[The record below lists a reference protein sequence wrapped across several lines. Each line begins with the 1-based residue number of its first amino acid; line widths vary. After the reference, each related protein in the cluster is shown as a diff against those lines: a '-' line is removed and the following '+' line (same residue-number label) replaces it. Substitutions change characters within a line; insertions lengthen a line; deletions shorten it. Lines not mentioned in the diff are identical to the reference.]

1 LDHVP
6 SFERITNKG
15 GYAHTKNARMKISQ
29 ANKGNTPWNKGKS
42 RSEDSKSKI
51 SAGVKARNRAIL
63 LENLAKWN
71 MSEADYLAKK
81 VQIKHIREKVRKS
94 RLVVKQHE
102 VDMAAAQKKHEEETM
117 REALVRALQKEEG
130 DEEDEEEGEEL
141 QVQDSLDAQPRPDDE
156 VTVPHTEREENQQ
169 PKDASTSP
177 ETGEH
182 PNVNMLS
189 TKQLPPGVGD
199 QTAPAAST
207 STEVVTVGRFKD
219 MAKAQASTFDP
230 EPVVVSKAKK
240 KTLPTTKSHNNA
252 LYDDDE
258 KSPEALA
265 AAHAQGKTLSLSTR
279 EITWQPFDLG
289 HVPDAAAAAAAS
301 SHNNYQDQ
309 CPLGGPGGL
318 ICCGSCSN
326 RYSRYLSQTFSDL
339 ERHQITH
346 LADEVEEIMDYARE
360 TKKQLAQST
369 KAALSRKF

>member
-1 LDHVP
+1 
-6 SFERITNKG
+6 
-15 GYAHTKNARMKISQ
+15 
-29 ANKGNTPWNKGKS
+29 
-42 RSEDSKSKI
+42 
-51 SAGVKARNRAIL
+51 
-63 LENLAKWN
+63 
-71 MSEADYLAKK
+71 
-81 VQIKHIREKVRKS
+81 
-94 RLVVKQHE
+94 
-102 VDMAAAQKKHEEETM
+102 M

-130 DEEDEEEGEEL
+130 DEEDGEEEEEEV
-141 QVQDSLDAQPRPDDE
+141 QVQDSLESLPCPNDE
-156 VTVPHTEREENQQ
+156 VTEPPMEREEIQQ

-189 TKQLPPGVGD
+189 TKQLPPGVGE
-199 QTAPAAST
+199 QAAPAAST

-240 KTLPTTKSHNNA
+240 KTLPTANSHNNA
-252 LYDDDE
+252 LHDDDE
-258 KSPEALA
+258 RSPEALA
-265 AAHAQGKTLSLSTR
+265 AAQAKGKTLSLSTR
-279 EITWQPFDLG
+279 EITWQPFDFS

-318 ICCGSCSN
+318 ICCGSCTT